1 MKAIEKYDGDK
12 NNTSS
17 YRFQFDPYNSI
28 YTVEKVFE
36 SRLWYA
42 PWKTVEKASVIQ
54 QGKLNSISG
63 ILEIEY
69 LIEDDR
75 YRDRVLRTLAL
86 TETLDDETVY
96 ELLSQQIILMWNQED
111 VEYGNKKDQALIEA
125 AGIKAE
131 IESMQHFTV

>member
-1 MKAIEKYDGDK
+1 MQAIEKYEEK
-12 NNTSS
+12 EFS
-17 YRFQFDPYNSI
+17 YRFQFDSDNST
-28 YTVEKVFE
+28 YTVEQVSE

-42 PWKTVEKASVIQ
+42 PWKVIEKVNIIQ

-63 ILEIEY
+63 LLEIEY

-75 YRDRVLRTLAL
+75 YRDRALRTLAL
-86 TETLDDETVY
+86 TETLDDEAVY
-96 ELLSQQIILMWNQED
+96 ELLAQQVILMWNQED
-111 VEYGNKKDQALIEA
+111 IEYGNKKDQALIEA